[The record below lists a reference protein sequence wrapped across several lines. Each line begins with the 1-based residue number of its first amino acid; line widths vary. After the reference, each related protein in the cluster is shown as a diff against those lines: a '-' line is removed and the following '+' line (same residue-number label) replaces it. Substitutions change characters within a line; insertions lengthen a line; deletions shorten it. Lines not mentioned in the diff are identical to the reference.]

1 MVFLSDLLL
10 VRILLKASKIL
21 IFDYKSKIKFMKFWN
36 MQLHPDDKASFGLNS
51 FKRVLEDNIIGMGES
66 WDNDGGQPNSF
77 KNVVAI
83 GDIVLLR
90 HDGPKYLVQITGN
103 CSTNNDKKYWFDIA
117 RPIKV
122 LSKMGDTIKEEY
134 QSLGFDWQEGLYNG
148 ATFKNADNSSFIKYW
163 YNKIIL
169 EKQMENIVTLLK
181 NKKQIILQG
190 APGTGKTYKT
200 AEIALG
206 IINKLP
212 SNIDNRDDIMKAYKQ
227 AVKEGQIAFTT
238 FHQSMDYEEF
248 IEGLKPYTNDK
259 DELSYKVERGI
270 FKEMCEK
277 AKQKGNTEKLDE
289 AIEKLKEVCLENT
302 QLELKTTTN
311 ISFSVSFRNG
321 RTFRVRSSRSK
332 AEEGTDFPT
341 NIEHIRKVYMG
352 ETKGIYNHSYVKGI
366 LAYLK
371 DTYKIEDYNGK
382 ESDKNY
388 VLIIDEINRGNISKI
403 FGELITLLEADKR
416 IGEENEIL
424 VRLTYSPDEEFG
436 VPANLYIIG
445 TMNTADRSLG
455 YIDYAV
461 RRRFA
466 FQTLQSDKNVI
477 EKYYKS
483 NSIKD
488 KALNLFDAIEK
499 IIKKYINE
507 IDFSVEDLMIG
518 HSYFLAKNENELQLK
533 LDFEIKPLLNEYVKD
548 GILNISKK
556 EAKVLIDNLT
566 L

>member
-1 MVFLSDLLL
+1 MNIWKLGCHWGPA
-10 VRILLKASKIL
+10 KEK
-21 IFDYKSKIKFMKFWN
+21 
-36 MQLHPDDKASFGLNS
+36 PSF
-51 FKRVLEDNIIGMGES
+51 
-66 WDNDGGQPNSF
+66 
-77 KNVVAI
+77 
-83 GDIVLLR
+83 
-90 HDGPKYLVQITGN
+90 Y
-103 CSTNNDKKYWFDIA
+103 
-117 RPIKV
+117 
-122 LSKMGDTIKEEY
+122 
-134 QSLGFDWQEGLYNG
+134 
-148 ATFKNADNSSFIKYW
+148 SFIKS
-163 YNKIIL
+163 NKIVIGVNDKLYQKNDIIVITEGHKVRAIGKVLTPPIPVTDNPDFEVPFEKYQIDFEDWINYAQADWYELTNNEQFLYALETGICKVNLPEVRNNAIKYMAKHEKMKKMNTIL
-169 EKQMENIVTLLK
+169 NILK

-206 IINKLP
+206 IIGKLP
-212 SNIDNRDDIMKAYKQ
+212 SNLEDRNDIMSAYKQ

-259 DELSYKVERGI
+259 EELSYKVEKGI

-277 AKQKGNTEKLDE
+277 AKQRGNIEKLNE
-289 AIEKLKEVCLENT
+289 AIEKFKEVCLENT
-302 QLELKTTTN
+302 QLQLKTATN
-311 ISFSVSFRNG
+311 IPFSVSFRNG

-352 ETKGIYNHSYVKGI
+352 ETKGIYNHTYVKGI

-371 DTYKIEDYNGK
+371 DTYKIEDYNGN
-382 ESDKNY
+382 ENDKNY

-416 IGEENEIL
+416 IGEQNEIL
-424 VRLTYSPDEEFG
+424 VRLAYSPDEEFG
-436 VPANLYIIG
+436 VPSNLYIIG

-455 YIDYAV
+455 HIDYAV

-466 FQTLQSDKNVI
+466 FQTLQSDREAIV
-477 EKYYKS
+477 KYY
-483 NSIKD
+483 NDDNIRN
-488 KALNLFDAIEK
+488 KALALFDATKKLIE
-499 IIKKYINE
+499 KYINE

-518 HSYFLAKNENELQLK
+518 HSYFLAKNEEDLRLK
-533 LDFEIKPLLNEYVKD
+533 LDFEIRPLLFEYVKD
-548 GILNISKK
+548 GILIVSKK
-556 EAKVLIDNLT
+556 EAKDLIDNLA